1 MHPGTEDLL
10 SIRDG
15 EPVDAEARAAVDAD
29 PTLRAEVAR
38 LRATRERLRE
48 LPELAPPAGVREKVF
63 AELSQGR
70 ATRRATSPEPRRAVP
85 ASVTRA
91 ATGRPAPVETS
102 GAGPR
107 LRLLAHGQWPLR
119 GAIAAA
125 VALVALL
132 GVRALDEP
140 AAPAPGTIVA
150 GNPVSTADTAGFG
163 AAGAT
168 YALLTSE
175 SARLERLLNEIPVR
189 PRLVNA
195 GTATTISGL
204 EDLIGQVDE
213 VLMYANANGLRPEQA
228 EALWQQRV
236 DLMNAL
242 VEVRYAEAQRFGF

>member
-1 MHPGTEDLL
+1 MYPGTEDLL

-29 PTLRAEVAR
+29 PALKAEVAR
-38 LRATRERLRE
+38 LQATRERLRA
-48 LPELAPPAGVREKVF
+48 LPELAPPEGVREKVF
-63 AELSQGR
+63 AELSGGR
-70 ATRRATSPEPRRAVP
+70 GGA
-85 ASVTRA
+85 AS
-91 ATGRPAPVETS
+91 GET
-102 GAGPR
+102 ADVNPR
-107 LRLLAHGQWPLR
+107 LRLMGHGRWPLR

-132 GVRALDEP
+132 GVRSLDESGG
-140 AAPAPGTIVA
+140 PAPGTIVA
-150 GNPVSTADTAGFG
+150 ENPVSTADTPGFG

-204 EDLIGQVDE
+204 EDRIGQVDE
-213 VLMYANANGLRPEQA
+213 ILMYANLNGLRPEQA

-242 VEVRYAEAQRFGF
+242 VQVRYAEAQRFGF